1 MTNSNSNTFALDM
14 STLELNPETKE
25 EYDDRQFNEACQN
38 INHAKEHSNDSIH
51 SVLNYSETN

>member
-25 EYDDRQFNEACQN
+25 EYDDREFNEACQN
-38 INHAKEHSNDSIH
+38 INNVKDHSNDSINL
-51 SVLNYSETN
+51 VLNNS